1 MKYCIHCGA
10 QLAEGSH
17 FCAAC
22 GHKTAETPQAAP
34 RQPANPAP
42 VYKEA
47 PLVKRRPGLGILLIL
62 AAVAIVVAVI
72 LMAIAQ
78 YNR

>member
-1 MKYCIHCGA
+1 MKYCMHCGA

-22 GHKTAETPQAAP
+22 GHKTAEEAAAAQKP
-34 RQPANPAP
+34 VSPAP
-42 VYKEA
+42 VLQSA
-47 PLVKRRPGLGILLIL
+47 PPAKRRPGLGILLIL

-78 YNR
+78 YHR